1 MTQIRLDD
9 CPDMSPSAEGASTR
23 VAGGPP
29 APYSYF
35 DASTSRA
42 AANIR
47 STGPRRTPRISVIVV
62 LPDNHILSAE
72 RLAQRLPSAGEQD
85 VDIIVACAGQP
96 AELGSLHRAA
106 RGAQFLLAPAG
117 TSEADLRELAMSQ
130 APGDIVTLLS
140 GALHRTM
147 PAAERELLQSS

>member
-1 MTQIRLDD
+1 MSHMRFDD
-9 CPDMSPSAEGASTR
+9 CPEGKSAGFESASGRT
-23 VAGGPP
+23 AGGPP
-29 APYSYF
+29 VTYYEPSAP
-35 DASTSRA
+35 RA

-47 STGPRRTPRISVIVV
+47 STGPRRTPRISLIVV
-62 LPDNHILSAE
+62 LPDNHVLSADK
-72 RLAQRLPSAGEQD
+72 LAQRLPVGGEHE

-96 AELGSLHRAA
+96 ADLGSLHRTA

-117 TSEADLRELAMSQ
+117 TTEEELREIAMTQ

-140 GALHRTM
+140 GALLRTM